1 MDMIDQ
7 LVLTAIILMFI
18 AITGMTADK
27 GKENR
32 YDPTQDYYRG

>member
-18 AITGMTADK
+18 GITGMAANK
-27 GKENR
+27 GEENR
-32 YDPTQDYYRG
+32 YDPTQDYYRI